1 MENKTTILLLLKDR
15 PEFTKRW
22 LHVHEMLNFQ
32 IPIHIADGSL
42 AKKNEKIISEFLKR
56 NKRLKIDYKHYGKDI
71 DLPTFYRKITNAIKS
86 INSQYVIFT
95 CNDDFLI
102 EKSIIEGADFLENN
116 KGYVATAGPVYDTTM
131 CQTKLEH
138 TQIWGKLS
146 HPINQY
152 PAFDRKEELA
162 ESRIYNFLAG
172 RKNSYIFMAL
182 HRRDALLKT
191 NEIIEQSC
199 PPDLRLQ
206 EHLLSMMTLCFG
218 KVSGAMPCMT
228 FHQNN
233 PGESAGKDIIKK
245 GTWYQ
250 WIQSKEWFE
259 FYKKMI
265 SVLVENI
272 SESEYSTTDLKRR
285 IEIYYQAQI
294 GQMNIREFHPSY
306 KSELFAKGDPM
317 PTHGDLFNQLR
328 NIRNI
333 VENK

>member
-22 LHVHEMLNFQ
+22 LHVHEMLNLQ

-42 AKKNEKIISEFLKR
+42 TKKNEKIISEFIKI

-71 DLPTFYRKITNAIKS
+71 DLPAFYRKTTNAIKS
-86 INSQYVIFT
+86 IDSEYLIFA

-102 EKSIIEGADFLENN
+102 EASINEGEVFLENN
-116 KGYVATAGPVYDTTM
+116 KGYVAAAGPVYDITM
-131 CQTKLEH
+131 CQTKPEH
-138 TQIWGKLS
+138 NQIWGILS
-146 HPINQY
+146 QPINQY

-172 RKNSYIFMAL
+172 RKNSYIWSAL
-182 HRRDALLKT
+182 HRKKVFLRT
-191 NEIIEQSC
+191 NQIIERTC
-199 PPDLRLQ
+199 PPDLRFQ

-218 KVSGAMPCMT
+218 KICGAMPCMT

-233 PGESAGKDIIKK
+233 SGESEGENLLRK

-250 WIQSKEWFE
+250 WIQSKEWFD
-259 FYKKMI
+259 FYRKMI
-265 SVLVENI
+265 TVLVENI
-272 SESEYSTTDLKRR
+272 TESEHSAIDLKRR

-294 GQMNIREFHPSY
+294 GQMNIREFHSSY
-306 KSELFAKGDPM
+306 KSEFFAKGDPM
-317 PTHGDLFNQLR
+317 ATHGDLFNQLI